1 MFNVQRDNQ
10 RKTMTTQ
17 ASIRLRGWHEQQLL
31 KLAEEAQKPY
41 STVAKELLMAA
52 LEQTSDNPPEQVSS
66 PHLIKFNQG
75 RKS

>member
-1 MFNVQRDNQ
+1 MWVVER
-10 RKTMTTQ
+10 MTLQVGT
-17 ASIRLRGWHEQQLL
+17 RLRGWHEQQLL

-52 LEQTSDNPPEQVSS
+52 LEQTSDNPPEEVGS
-66 PHLIKFNQG
+66 PHLIKFNKG